1 MASDS
6 GTGSGGTMPVKIPM
20 WLKMKSW
27 AAVPALFL
35 ALTPAGAGYEH
46 DAGRRFSP
54 AVEQF
59 TYSWVA
65 MPLLPRRFQNHCG
78 FYYGH
83 YICADH
89 CGFEY
94 QVYFCSKAATGCCHV
109 GHGWCDDAGD
119 LRCSPSL
126 F

>member
-1 MASDS
+1 MS
-6 GTGSGGTMPVKIPM
+6 
-20 WLKMKSW
+20 LKPAMSLTLKCW
-27 AAVPALFL
+27 AVVPALLL
-35 ALTPAGAGYEH
+35 AVTPAGAGYER
-46 DAGRRFSP
+46 DAARRFSP

-65 MPLLPRRFQNHCG
+65 MPLLPRRLQNHCG

-94 QVYFCSKAATGCCHV
+94 QVYFCSKTATGCCHV
-109 GHGWCDDAGD
+109 GHGWCDDAGH
-119 LRCSPSL
+119 LRCSPTL